1 MACPSDAKPHS
12 DNLNSAT
19 TGSLAV
25 APGRDDGNGALTVIG
40 LEQMMRLIRQ
50 RFGAE
55 AGRTSGPPRPG
66 MRRGSEC

>member
-40 LEQMMRLIRQ
+40 LEQMMRLVRSMCTRLAVCIGDER
-50 RFGAE
+50 AE
-55 AGRTSGPPRPG
+55 SK
-66 MRRGSEC
+66 